1 MDKKR
6 NIRNMSVIAHVDH
19 GKSTLTDSL
28 VAKAGIIAAAKA
40 GETRATD
47 TRKDEQERCIT
58 IKSTAI
64 SMYFEMLKKD
74 LDFCKQEKA
83 KKADGSDE
91 LGFLINLID
100 SPGHVD
106 FSSEV
111 TAALRV
117 TDGALV
123 VVDCVSGV
131 CVQTETVLRQAIA
144 ERIRPVLFMNKM
156 DRALLELQLEQEE
169 LFQTFQRIVENVNVI
184 VATYADDDGPM
195 GVVRVDVNNAS
206 VGFGSGLHGW
216 AFTLKQFAEMYASKF
231 GVDVDKMMKK
241 LWGENF
247 FNSKTKKWSKSK
259 DDDNKRSFNMYVLDP
274 IYMVFDA
281 IMNFKKEAVEKLLG
295 KLTTADGKLVKDLLK
310 HEEKE
315 MEGKPLMKCVMR
327 NWLPAGEA
335 MFQMIVI
342 HLPSPVT
349 AQKYRAELLYEGPP
363 DDVACV
369 GIKNCDPDAP
379 LMMYVSKMVPTSDKG
394 RFYAFGRVFS
404 GKIATGQKC
413 RIMGPNFVPGK
424 KEDLYEKSIQ
434 RTILMMG
441 GRVEAIED
449 VPAGN
454 ICGLVGVDQFL
465 VKTGTL
471 TTFKDAHNMKVM
483 KFSVSPV
490 VRVAVEPKN
499 PADLPKLVEGL
510 KRLAKSD
517 PMVQCII
524 EESGEHIIAGA
535 GELHLE
541 ICLKDLEEDHAQIP
555 LKKSDPVVSYRE
567 TVSEESNQM
576 CLSKS
581 PNKHNR
587 LFMRAVPMPDG
598 LAEDIDKGEVNPRDD
613 FKIRG
618 RYLADK
624 YEFDITEARKIWCFG
639 PETNGPNIMVDCTKG
654 VQYLN
659 EIKDSCVAGFQWA
672 SKEGVLCDENMRAV
686 RFNLYD
692 VALHAD
698 AIHRGGGQIIPTAR
712 RVLYACVLTAAPR
725 LMEPVYQVEIQCPE
739 NAVGGIYGVLNR
751 RRGHVF
757 EEAQTPGTPMFVVKA
772 YLPVNESFGFTA
784 DLRSNTGGQAFP
796 QCVFDHWQI
805 LPGDPLQ
812 EGTKPYQIVQGT
824 KERKGLK
831 PGNADLGNYLDKL

>member
-1 MDKKR
+1 MKRLWGNQFYHAKEKKWYKEEAVGAVR
-6 NIRNMSVIAHVDH
+6 GFTNYILAPIYEIFNTCMNKPKEDALKLIEKIGV
-19 GKSTLTDSL
+19 KLTSED
-28 VAKAGIIAAAKA
+28 
-40 GETRATD
+40 
-47 TRKDEQERCIT
+47 
-58 IKSTAI
+58 
-64 SMYFEMLKKD
+64 KD
-74 LDFCKQEKA
+74 LETKQ
-83 KKADGSDE
+83 
-91 LGFLINLID
+91 
-100 SPGHVD
+100 
-106 FSSEV
+106 
-111 TAALRV
+111 
-117 TDGALV
+117 
-123 VVDCVSGV
+123 
-131 CVQTETVLRQAIA
+131 
-144 ERIRPVLFMNKM
+144 
-156 DRALLELQLEQEE
+156 
-169 LFQTFQRIVENVNVI
+169 
-184 VATYADDDGPM
+184 
-195 GVVRVDVNNAS
+195 
-206 VGFGSGLHGW
+206 
-216 AFTLKQFAEMYASKF
+216 
-231 GVDVDKMMKK
+231 
-241 LWGENF
+241 
-247 FNSKTKKWSKSK
+247 
-259 DDDNKRSFNMYVLDP
+259 
-274 IYMVFDA
+274 
-281 IMNFKKEAVEKLLG
+281 
-295 KLTTADGKLVKDLLK
+295 LLK
-310 HEEKE
+310 
-315 MEGKPLMKCVMR
+315 CTMR
-327 NWLPAGEA
+327 KWLPAGNA
-335 MFQMIVI
+335 MLQMIVI

-349 AQKYRAELLYEGPP
+349 AQKYRAELLYEGPH
-363 DDVACV
+363 DDAACI
-369 GIKNCDPDAP
+369 GIKNCDPDGP

-394 RFYAFGRVFS
+394 RFYAFGRVFA
-404 GKIATGQKC
+404 GKVATGQKA
-413 RIMGPNFVPGK
+413 RIMGPNFVPGQK
-424 KEDLYEKSIQ
+424 TDLYEKSIQ

-454 ICGLVGVDQFL
+454 ICGLVGVDRFL

-471 TTFKDAHNMKVM
+471 STLKEAHNMKQM

-541 ICLKDLEEDHAQIP
+541 ICLKDLEEDHAGIP
-555 LKKSDPVVSYRE
+555 IKQSDPVVSYRE
-567 TVSEESNQM
+567 SVSEESNQM

-613 FKIRG
+613 FKIRA

-624 YEFDITEARKIWCFG
+624 YEFDVTEARKIWCFG

-672 SKEGVLCDENMRAV
+672 SKEGVLCDENMRCI
-686 RFNLYD
+686 RFNLFD
-692 VALHAD
+692 IALHAD

-712 RVLYACVLTAAPR
+712 RVLYASMMTAGPR

-784 DLRSNTGGQAFP
+784 DLRSTTGGQAFP

-805 LPGDPLQ
+805 MPGCPLT
-812 EGTKPYQIVQGT
+812 EGTKPNQIVEEC
-824 KERKGLK
+824 KKRKGLK
-831 PGNADLGNYLDKL
+831 PGPPALDNYLDKM